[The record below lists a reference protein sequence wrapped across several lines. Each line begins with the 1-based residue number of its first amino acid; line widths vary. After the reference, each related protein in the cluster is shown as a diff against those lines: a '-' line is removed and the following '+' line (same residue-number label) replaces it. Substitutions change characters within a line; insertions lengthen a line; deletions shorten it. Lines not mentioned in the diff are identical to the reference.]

1 MANPWLFA
9 DLDDWIR
16 IGVIIIFVIGPLLSQ
31 LGKNPKGDGRGAKG
45 AKPPAQP
52 QANPRK
58 GLAAEIERILSQA
71 QQAAAEAK
79 KQAAAERKG
88 PPLATKPEARQ
99 PIAPEGTPRPPRRR
113 GPLASDVSKHVQEHI
128 QSRPVSDHA
137 KTLAKRIE
145 QADEKVEQRLQEKF
159 GHRLGDLEAGMPSA
173 TPATKEFILQGTDS
187 ADWQGLADAKAKAE
201 EVASTRQ
208 EFIRT
213 MFQDREQLRNA
224 FVLAE
229 IIGRPRADDLV

>member
-1 MANPWLFA
+1 
-9 DLDDWIR
+9 LDDWIR

-45 AKPPAQP
+45 AKPAGQP
-52 QANPRK
+52 PPANPRK

-79 KQAAAERKG
+79 QKAAADRKG
-88 PPLATKPEARQ
+88 PPAQKLEARQ
-99 PIAPEGTPRPPRRR
+99 PVPPESTPRQPRSR
-113 GPLASDVSKHVQEHI
+113 GPLASTVPKHVQEHI

-137 KTLAKRIE
+137 KTLAQRIE
-145 QADEKVEQRLQEKF
+145 QADEKVEQRLHEKF
-159 GHRLGDLEAGMPSA
+159 GHRLGDLEPGRPSA
-173 TPATKEFILQGTDS
+173 TPATKELILQGTDS

-208 EFIRT
+208 EFIRS

-229 IIGRPRADDLV
+229 IIGRPRADDLE